1 MSIKKEL
8 SEKAK
13 ATQKEVKKI
22 EGQIQGVST
31 DWDEIV
37 QSYCTRVY
45 EHADMGEEKYFFDMK
60 DCNQPTI
67 TKVSIEM
74 KKKLGD
80 VLIIVSPRG
89 IEANW
94 EVHE

>member
-22 EGQIQGVST
+22 EGQMQGVSSE
-31 DWDEIV
+31 WQEIV
-37 QSYCTRVY
+37 KTYCTRVY
-45 EHADMGEEKYFFDMK
+45 EKADLGEEKHFFDMK
-60 DCNQPTI
+60 DCNQATI
-67 TKVSIEM
+67 TKVSVAM
-74 KKKLGD
+74 KKELGD

-94 EVHE
+94 EVYD